1 MRPLARGDVFVICFI
16 MKLLILL
23 LPICTQTPVHRRCW
37 PAHSIWKRS
46 RPSRG
51 ARASALLL
59 LQVRSGLSRQEVDA
73 AMRECQDLLTI
84 LCFTGS
90 TLLLLSLDRHF
101 LTC

>member
-1 MRPLARGDVFVICFI
+1 MTDLLRKVTLPPSLARSDRVPRLCS
-16 MKLLILL
+16 
-23 LPICTQTPVHRRCW
+23 
-37 PAHSIWKRS
+37 PARS
-46 RPSRG
+46 SVESSLPSRG